1 MKNRIFT
8 RQGGRWLAFI
18 LVALSLA
25 SALSWAD
32 DVQKADTGRAKTV
45 LAAHGKYIDERI
57 AEFMTTNNLP

>member
-8 RQGGRWLAFI
+8 CHGGRWPAFTLA
-18 LVALSLA
+18 ALSLA

-32 DVQKADTGRAKTV
+32 DVQKPDTGRAKTV

-57 AEFMTTNNLP
+57 AEFMTTNSVP